1 MTACERRTPVCVKRL
16 VAGIIFSDISLY
28 RYKRCEKIEEEM
40 CKMMN
45 VLRTEYVNPQAA
57 ASRSSQ
63 MNPANTPADSEKKQ
77 RTLEEEKKAVQ
88 NSLLL
93 MKTTS
98 GDSVG
103 SEESIELLEK
113 KLEELESQIKAGEKK
128 AAEIPDEAGE
138 SGAESSGIRIKNN
151 FDVYCKGE

>member
-1 MTACERRTPVCVKRL
+1 
-16 VAGIIFSDISLY
+16 
-28 RYKRCEKIEEEM
+28 
-40 CKMMN
+40 MMN

-63 MNPANTPADSEKKQ
+63 MNPANTPADSEKRQ

-113 KLEELESQIKAGEKK
+113 KLEELESRIKAGEKK
-128 AAEIPDEAGE
+128 AAEIPDKAGE
-138 SGAESSGIRIKNN
+138 SGAESGGIRIKNN

>member
-1 MTACERRTPVCVKRL
+1 
-16 VAGIIFSDISLY
+16 
-28 RYKRCEKIEEEM
+28 
-40 CKMMN
+40 MMN

-63 MNPANTPADSEKKQ
+63 MNPANTPADSEKRQ

-98 GDSVG
+98 GVLSFWRRNWRSSRAG
-103 SEESIELLEK
+103 LRREK
-113 KLEELESQIKAGEKK
+113 RKRLRFRTRQERAERK
-128 AAEIPDEAGE
+128 AAELG
-138 SGAESSGIRIKNN
+138 
-151 FDVYCKGE
+151 

>member
-1 MTACERRTPVCVKRL
+1 
-16 VAGIIFSDISLY
+16 
-28 RYKRCEKIEEEM
+28 
-40 CKMMN
+40 MMN

-63 MNPANTPADSEKKQ
+63 MMNPADTAADSGKKQ
-77 RTLEEEKKAVQ
+77 RALEEEKKAVQ

-113 KLEELESQIKAGEKK
+113 KLEELESRIKAGEKEV
-128 AAEIPDEAGE
+128 AEIPDEN
-138 SGAESSGIRIKNN
+138 GAESGGIMIKNR